1 MSKKKGTNILMVAKT
16 GALTRFLCLVFLFLF
31 ITPAFH
37 TLVAAQGNIPEP
49 EKPSLYVE
57 VKEEKPKIPL
67 FQGFTLSA
75 DVFGV
80 VQYLL
85 WDYGSVE
92 AALRLNLKNT
102 FFPIVE
108 IGLGKCD
115 KEELNTQIIYKTTAP
130 FARVGI
136 DFNMLKNKLQDN
148 RLYVGVRYGISKYN
162 FDISGP
168 ALTDPI
174 WGGAEPFDY
183 RGISTTSHWAEALVG
198 VQVKIWKGF
207 HMGWAVRYRRELAST
222 KNIYAKPFYI
232 PGYGTTVNSGTL
244 GFTYSLIFD
253 VNWGKKKVKMMK
265 MKNEE

>member
-1 MSKKKGTNILMVAKT
+1 MKKTNAKT
-16 GALTRFLCLVFLFLF
+16 KVRMSFLTHFLFFVVLFLF
-31 ITPAFH
+31 FIPAFQA
-37 TLVAAQGNIPEP
+37 VVVAQGNVPEP

-67 FQGFTLSA
+67 FQGFTLSG
-75 DVFGV
+75 DVYGI

-85 WDYGSVE
+85 WNYGGME
-92 AALRLNLKNT
+92 GALRLNLKNT

-108 IGLGKCD
+108 MGIGKCD
-115 KEELNTQIIYKTTAP
+115 KEEENTHIIYKTTAP

-136 DFNMLKNKLQDN
+136 DFNMLKNKLQDS
-148 RLYVGVRYGISKYN
+148 RLYVGARYGISKYK

-168 ALTDPI
+168 ALEDPI

-183 RGISTTSHWAEALVG
+183 RDISITSHWAEAVVG
-198 VQVKIWKGF
+198 VQVKLWSKL
-207 HMGWAVRYRRELAST
+207 HMGWSVRYRRELSST
-222 KNIYAKPFYI
+222 KSVYAKPFYI

-253 VNWGKKKVKMMK
+253 MNWGMKKIKMK